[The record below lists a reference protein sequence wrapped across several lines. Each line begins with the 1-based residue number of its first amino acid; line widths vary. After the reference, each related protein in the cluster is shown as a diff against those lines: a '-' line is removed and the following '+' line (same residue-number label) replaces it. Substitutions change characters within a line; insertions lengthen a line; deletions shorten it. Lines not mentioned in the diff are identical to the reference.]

1 MDRRTAITALG
12 AAALPLAGC
21 AEQFFFHPEAA
32 YQRTPKD
39 LGLSYLDQRFPSTDG
54 VNITAWWIPAA
65 GGALNARATVVHAH
79 GNAQNIS
86 HHLPFVAWLPA
97 LSLNVLTFDYRGFGK
112 SSGSPSLDGIVDDA
126 THAMRFTQQL
136 LASAPAN
143 ARRLILLGQS
153 LGGATMLRASAA
165 ADAALDVRLTLI
177 DSAFDSYRGIARQ
190 ATEGSLLRWGVPL
203 LEHSLPP
210 PERDPI
216 AAAARLKAPLLLV
229 HGTADAVIPFA
240 ASQRLLAAASS
251 PKRLLRIEGGQ
262 HIDGLLRASV
272 QSDVSAAID
281 AALAG

>member
-1 MDRRTAITALG
+1 MDRRAVITALG

-21 AEQFFFHPEAA
+21 AESFFFHPEAA
-32 YQRTPKD
+32 YQRTPND
-39 LGLSYLDQRFPSTDG
+39 LGLAYEDQQFASTDG
-54 VNITAWWIPAA
+54 VHIAAWWMPAA
-65 GGALNARATVVHAH
+65 GGASNARATVVHAH

-97 LSLNVLTFDYRGFGK
+97 LGLNVLTFDYRGFGK

-136 LASAPAN
+136 LANAPAS

-153 LGGATMLRASAA
+153 LGGATMLRASASA
-165 ADAALDVRLTLI
+165 NAALDIRLTLI

-190 ATEGSLLRWGVPL
+190 ATQNSPLRWGVPL
-203 LEHSLPP
+203 LEHGLPP

-216 AAAARLKAPLLLV
+216 AAAARLKTSLLLV

-240 ASQRLLAAASS
+240 ASERLLAAASS
-251 PKRLLRIEGGQ
+251 PKRLLRIDGGQ

-272 QSDVSAAID
+272 QGDVTVAID
-281 AALAG
+281 AALAA

>member
-1 MDRRTAITALG
+1 MDRRAAITALG

-21 AEQFFFHPEAA
+21 AERFFFHPEAA
-32 YQRTPKD
+32 YRRTPTD
-39 LGLSYLDQRFPSTDG
+39 LGLAYQDQQFASTDG
-54 VNITAWWIPAA
+54 VNIAAWWVLAA
-65 GGALNARATVVHAH
+65 GGASNARATVVHAH

-97 LSLNVLTFDYRGFGK
+97 LGLNVLTFDYRGFGK
-112 SSGSPSLDGIVDDA
+112 STGQPTLDGIVDDA

-136 LASAPAN
+136 LASAPAS

-165 ADAALDVRLTLI
+165 ADAALGVRLTLI

-190 ATEGSLLRWGVPL
+190 ATQGSPLAWGMPL
-203 LEHSLPP
+203 LERSLPP

-216 AAAARLKAPLLLV
+216 AAAARLNAPLLLV

-240 ASQRLLAAASS
+240 ASERLLAAASP
-251 PKRLLRIEGGQ
+251 PKRLLRVDGGQ

-272 QSDVSAAID
+272 QSDVIAAID
-281 AALAG
+281 AALAA